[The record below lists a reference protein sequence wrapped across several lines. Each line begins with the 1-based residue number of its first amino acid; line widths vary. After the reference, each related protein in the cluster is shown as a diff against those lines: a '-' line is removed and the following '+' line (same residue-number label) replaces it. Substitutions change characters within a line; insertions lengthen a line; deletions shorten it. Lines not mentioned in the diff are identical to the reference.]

1 MGKSGVSR
9 RVVEEE
15 ELFPEYELAEAA
27 LAERGAEERGDV
39 ELLSLGADRF
49 PLSLQSEDLGTDL
62 PSSRAALSLFLA
74 GSRMQRCPG

>member
-49 PLSLQSEDLGTDL
+49 PLSLLFEDL
-62 PSSRAALSLFLA
+62 PSSRAALFLA
-74 GSRMQRCPG
+74 GSRMQRLPG